1 MSKYTHQ
8 EKICCHR
15 RIGELLVDGGFISA
29 DSLETALQAQKS
41 EGRPLGEVLL
51 KSGILS
57 QQEQTAVLAL
67 QRQLDEGS
75 LSPSDQGW
83 SGLRLG
89 DLLLKY
95 GDITEE
101 QLRQALSTQ
110 SESGGR
116 LGDVLIA
123 IGAVKKESL
132 DLVLRLQRRLMAAAA
147 TALFTIGAVH
157 PAHGGGLANDS
168 FASRDALKAEASESI
183 TRFVRYQARSALRQI
198 MEQGTHE
205 LPEELGLR
213 SAQKQRL
220 SEYSGFILESAMQF
234 GIPAHLIVAVMHTES
249 SFNPLAESR
258 RQAFGLMQV
267 VASAAGTAAN
277 GVLTGRRFKPTSQE
291 LFDPET
297 NIRIGSAYLALLET
311 RYFDNV
317 DNDDVRELAVIAAY
331 NWGPARVR
339 RMFRRYGIP
348 DNQQAMRDLI
358 EQSAPEETRHYVA
371 RVCQRRDAY
380 QTWLQPRLP
389 VAVTRYGQHSASP
402 DAV

>member
-1 MSKYTHQ
+1 MSKYTQQ

-29 DSLETALQAQKS
+29 DSLETALQAQKA
-41 EGRPLGEVLL
+41 ENRPLGEVLL

-57 QQEQTAVLAL
+57 ECEQTAVLSL

-75 LSPSDQGW
+75 LSHSDQGW

-89 DLLLKY
+89 DLLLQY

-101 QLRQALSTQ
+101 QLRQALSAQ
-110 SESGGR
+110 SQNGGR
-116 LGDVLIA
+116 LGDVLVA
-123 IGAVKKESL
+123 IGAVKRESL

-147 TALFTIGAVH
+147 TALFTLGAVH
-157 PAHGGGLANDS
+157 SVHGGGLADNS
-168 FASRDALKAEASESI
+168 FPSRDELKAEASESI
-183 TRFVRYQARSALRQI
+183 TRFVRHQARSALIQI

-205 LPEELGLR
+205 LPEELGLI

-220 SEYSGFILESAMQF
+220 SEYSPFILESAMQF

-258 RQAFGLMQV
+258 RQAYGLMQV

-317 DNDDVRELAVIAAY
+317 DNDEVRELAVIAAY

-339 RMFRRYGIP
+339 RMFRRHGIP
-348 DNQQAMRDLI
+348 QTADAMRDLI

-389 VAVTRYGQHSASP
+389 VAVTRYGQQVASP
-402 DAV
+402 DAA